1 MEIFDALTMPDAL
14 LDLIIGLGA
23 PIDLYCIDLWT
34 LRGASRRRAGPCA
47 SLEEFRP
54 CPACVDDAA
63 RGLDPRDER
72 AREGRLARAIAAA
85 RSIRSTDRLSA
96 AFARR
101 GFGAKAA
108 PWDEPP
114 APRSPERFFAGRR
127 LGVFAPFASADNDRL
142 IAALGRRLAMNGVE
156 EAQVIVF
163 GACLNEAAATASG
176 AVFVAGPTAPDEYLD
191 LVQRYEIGKLAVLDR
206 TGVFDLVDR
215 LSAATG
221 APKAYFNSALGVIE
235 PEDGDLALDPR
246 ICDAKAAAA
255 IASWLRTAN

>member
-1 MEIFDALTMPDAL
+1 MEIFDALTTPDAL
-14 LDLIIGLGA
+14 LDLIISLGA

-34 LRGASRRRAGPCA
+34 LRGASGRRAGPCA
-47 SLEEFRP
+47 SLDEFRP

-63 RGLDPRDER
+63 RGVDPRDTR

-114 APRSPERFFAGRR
+114 TPRSPERFLAGPR
-127 LGVFAPFASADNDRL
+127 LGVLAPFASADNDRL
-142 IAALGRRLAMNGVE
+142 ITALGRRLAGNGGE
-156 EAQVIVF
+156 EAQVVVF

-176 AVFVAGPTAPDEYLD
+176 AVFVAGPTAPEEYFD
-191 LVQRYEIGKLAVLDR
+191 LVQRYEIGKLAVVDR
-206 TGVFDLVDR
+206 TGFFDLVDR
-215 LSAATG
+215 LAAATG
-221 APKAYFNSALGVIE
+221 APKTYFDSSLGAIE
-235 PEDGDLALDPR
+235 PEAGDLALDPR

-255 IASWLRTAN
+255 IASWLETAN